1 MPQSLIPGLLRQLS
15 EGQPPL
21 ESFKACIRKSQ
32 DILAQRFH
40 AGEPVE
46 DLVHARADFID
57 QLLLYAWQQH
67 MQSDSQA
74 ALVAVGGYGRG
85 ELHPASDIDLL
96 ILTAVEPV
104 GELAGQLEQLVMM
117 LWDMGLEVGH
127 SVRTVDQCV
136 EDATRDVTIVTN
148 LMESRYLAGAENLF
162 HAMREATGSDRIW
175 PSDQFFSAKYEEQH
189 QRHTKYDS
197 TAYNLEPNIKSNPGG
212 LRDIQMIGWVVK
224 RHFSAHRLSQLVTHG
239 FLTETEYHELKDGQS
254 LLWKIRFALHLLT
267 GRHEDRLLFE
277 HQRTI
282 AREFG
287 YSGDSGNMA
296 VEQFMQQYY
305 LTVMKLNRLNE
316 MLLQLF
322 QEVLLIKSPDSPPV
336 RINNRFQSTNGYL
349 EVSNKGIFARYPITM
364 LELFLL
370 LQEHPELKGVRANTI
385 RLVRAHRHLIDDRF
399 RRDIRARSLFLE
411 ILRQPT
417 GITHAL
423 RRMNRYGVLARYIPQ
438 FGNIVGRMQF
448 DLFHV
453 FTVDEHTLRLI
464 RNLRRFSVP
473 RYSHEYPTCFR
484 AFQQLVK
491 PELIYLAGLFHDIAK
506 GRGGDHAKLG
516 AKDAMAFCK
525 LHDLSDFDANLVSWM
540 VEKHLLMSMTAQ
552 RKDIEDPEVIQ
563 EFAVVVGDT
572 VRLDYLYLLT
582 VADMRATNP
591 KRWNSWKKSL
601 LNGLYNNTRRALLRG
616 LENPLTQDEL
626 IQQKQ
631 VEAKRLLRHMGFT
644 DDAIIRLW
652 ISLNLEYF
660 LQSTPDEICWHSRQ
674 ILTIDH
680 AELPLVRLRPSNR
693 RGCDEIFICTEN
705 RDNLFAHATALIG
718 QANLNILEARIQT
731 TDEDLTFNS
740 YFVLENDGSHI
751 EPGPRTEEILML
763 IRTRLHDENP
773 VPGVTQASVSRQLKQ
788 FTTPASVSIRQD
800 FENHRTILHIQ
811 ATDRPGLLSH
821 IGKVF
826 EEQGIRVH
834 NARITTLGAIAEDI
848 FYITNKENAAITDP
862 AQLIMLEGELC
873 DELNEQAADKTA

>member
-175 PSDQFFSAKYEEQH
+175 PSDQFFSAKYEEQQ

-287 YSGDSGNMA
+287 YSGDSGNM
-296 VEQFMQQYY
+296 
-305 LTVMKLNRLNE
+305 LS
-316 MLLQLF
+316 
-322 QEVLLIKSPDSPPV
+322 LI
-336 RINNRFQSTNGYL
+336 
-349 EVSNKGIFARYPITM
+349 
-364 LELFLL
+364 
-370 LQEHPELKGVRANTI
+370 
-385 RLVRAHRHLIDDRF
+385 
-399 RRDIRARSLFLE
+399 
-411 ILRQPT
+411 
-417 GITHAL
+417 
-423 RRMNRYGVLARYIPQ
+423 
-438 FGNIVGRMQF
+438 
-448 DLFHV
+448 
-453 FTVDEHTLRLI
+453 
-464 RNLRRFSVP
+464 
-473 RYSHEYPTCFR
+473 
-484 AFQQLVK
+484 
-491 PELIYLAGLFHDIAK
+491 
-506 GRGGDHAKLG
+506 
-516 AKDAMAFCK
+516 
-525 LHDLSDFDANLVSWM
+525 
-540 VEKHLLMSMTAQ
+540 
-552 RKDIEDPEVIQ
+552 
-563 EFAVVVGDT
+563 
-572 VRLDYLYLLT
+572 
-582 VADMRATNP
+582 
-591 KRWNSWKKSL
+591 
-601 LNGLYNNTRRALLRG
+601 
-616 LENPLTQDEL
+616 
-626 IQQKQ
+626 
-631 VEAKRLLRHMGFT
+631 
-644 DDAIIRLW
+644 
-652 ISLNLEYF
+652 
-660 LQSTPDEICWHSRQ
+660 
-674 ILTIDH
+674 
-680 AELPLVRLRPSNR
+680 
-693 RGCDEIFICTEN
+693 
-705 RDNLFAHATALIG
+705 
-718 QANLNILEARIQT
+718 
-731 TDEDLTFNS
+731 
-740 YFVLENDGSHI
+740 HI
-751 EPGPRTEEILML
+751 
-763 IRTRLHDENP
+763 
-773 VPGVTQASVSRQLKQ
+773 
-788 FTTPASVSIRQD
+788 
-800 FENHRTILHIQ
+800 
-811 ATDRPGLLSH
+811 
-821 IGKVF
+821 
-826 EEQGIRVH
+826 
-834 NARITTLGAIAEDI
+834 
-848 FYITNKENAAITDP
+848 
-862 AQLIMLEGELC
+862 
-873 DELNEQAADKTA
+873 